1 MRVAEQ
7 DCHFKKW
14 LMGKSVEEQESLVI
28 EIVQEIITA
37 YRVAIK
43 NGEMVMRKHL
53 NKWLQVAAK
62 IAPGDKQ

>member
-1 MRVAEQ
+1 MTTADLDRQ
-7 DCHFKKW
+7 FKKW
-14 LMGKSVEEQESLVI
+14 LTAKAVEEQEALVI
-28 EIVQEIITA
+28 KIVYEIISY

-62 IAPGDKQ
+62 IDSGKLG